1 MDYAV
6 SEMRRLPPDVALAPW
21 IYALAKDLGYSE
33 TQVERSIKRRMQNM
47 DRDLLDNVTKGDVMG
62 ANRKLK
68 QEELKFILD
77 NIDLQELRN
86 EKEMIPSNI
95 KEEDLN

>member
-1 MDYAV
+1 M
-6 SEMRRLPPDVALAPW
+6 
-21 IYALAKDLGYSE
+21 K
-33 TQVERSIKRRMQNM
+33 NM

-62 ANRKLK
+62 PNRKLK

-86 EKEMIPSNI
+86 EKEMIPLNI